1 MTLVRKAVRL
11 FQRISCSVRMASTSF
26 IKEGC
31 AEVMLPDGVFYNPVQ
46 EFNRDL
52 TIAVVN
58 QFGKLHRREAILK
71 MKDKM
76 SETPDSPCGL
86 KILEALAASGIRSVR
101 MALEVSNVSSIIAND
116 LSPEAVALIQK
127 NVAHNNVENI
137 VSTVCG
143 DAVDLMHQRRSFGE
157 KFDVVDIDPFGTASP
172 FLNTAVQCLR
182 SGGLLCVTSTDLAVL
197 CGSTPGTSMGKYGGM
212 AIKTGST
219 HEVGLRILLNA
230 MQLAASQ
237 HGKVIEPLLS
247 LSVDFYIRVFV
258 RVWSSPIS
266 VKAIAAKHGICYI
279 CRGCLAHHIQPLG
292 EAVNTSKVVAAA
304 LGPPIGPQCI
314 ECGSKFHVFGPIWIG
329 PLHSRTF
336 LQEFL
341 SDLGYPPKNVDN
353 GISSCLN
360 GENHSSTQLDISTGS
375 SESKVEVSTH
385 SLTNKNY
392 RTFKR
397 IIGMVTVAYE
407 ELPDVPLYYIIDQL
421 ASVFGC
427 TMPKQPDLY
436 SCLLNANYRVSCS
449 HADKNSLKTDAPH
462 SFVLDCFRSHCDR
475 TGINC
480 KRERP
485 DLESNDD
492 DEGDPE
498 TEVNATPKVSV
509 RSKRRFR
516 RKKHADG
523 NLKISSNMEETNIES
538 DSNVSHSQT
547 VRISLRTRPI
557 NPSVS
562 FTRHPL
568 AEPPS
573 KNDGLVRYQINPEK
587 NWGPKSR
594 PKMKKTS
601 P

>member
-1 MTLVRKAVRL
+1 
-11 FQRISCSVRMASTSF
+11 MASTSF

-52 TIAVVN
+52 TIAV
-58 QFGKLHRREAILK
+58 
-71 MKDKM
+71 
-76 SETPDSPCGL
+76 
-86 KILEALAASGIRSVR
+86 ILEALAASGIRSVR

-143 DAVDLMHQRRSFGE
+143 DAVDLMHQRRLFGE

-258 RVWSSPIS
+258 RVWSSPLS

-279 CRGCLAHHIQPLG
+279 CRGCLAYHIQPLG
-292 EAVNTSKVVAAA
+292 EAVNTNKAVVPA

-336 LQEFL
+336 LHEFL
-341 SDLGYPPKNVDN
+341 SDLGYPPKNVNN

-360 GENHSSTQLDISTGS
+360 GENHSSSTQSDTSTGL

-385 SLTNKNY
+385 SLTNNNY

-462 SFVLDCFRSHCDR
+462 SFVLDCFRSHYDR
-475 TGINC
+475 TGTNC
-480 KRERP
+480 KREKP
-485 DLESNDD
+485 DLESND

-509 RSKRRFR
+509 RSRRRFR

-538 DSNVSHSQT
+538 GINVSHSQT

>member
-1 MTLVRKAVRL
+1 MLMRYYPDDLGTQNSPSFSTYIV
-11 FQRISCSVRMASTSF
+11 QR
-26 IKEGC
+26 C

-76 SETPDSPCGL
+76 NETPDFPRGL

-127 NVAHNNVENI
+127 NVTHNNVGSI

-143 DAVDLMHQRRSFGE
+143 DAVDLMHQHRLLKER
-157 KFDVVDIDPFGTASP
+157 FDVVDIDPFGTASP

-182 SGGLLCVTSTDLAVL
+182 NGGLLCVTSTDLAVL

-219 HEVGLRILLNA
+219 HEVGLRILLNG

-279 CRGCLAHHIQPLG
+279 CPGCLAYHIQPFG
-292 EAVNTSKVVAAA
+292 EAVNTSKVVTAAH
-304 LGPPIGPQCI
+304 GPPIGPQCI

-336 LQEFL
+336 LHEFL
-341 SDLGYPPKNVDN
+341 SDLGYPPKNVNN
-353 GISSCLN
+353 GTSSCLN
-360 GENHSSTQLDISTGS
+360 GENHSSSTQLDTSTGS
-375 SESKVEVSTH
+375 DKSKVHVSTH
-385 SLTNKNY
+385 NLTNKNHG
-392 RTFKR
+392 TFKR
-397 IIGMVTVAYE
+397 IIGMATVAYE
-407 ELPDVPLYYIIDQL
+407 ELPDVPLYYITDQL

-427 TMPKQPDLY
+427 TIPKQPDLY

-475 TGINC
+475 I
-480 KRERP
+480 KHKIERP
-485 DLESNDD
+485 DLESND
-492 DEGDPE
+492 EGNSE
-498 TEVNATPKVSV
+498 TEINVASKVSV
-509 RSKRRFR
+509 RSRRRSR
-516 RKKHADG
+516 RKQHADG
-523 NLKISSNMEETNIES
+523 NLEISSDMEETNIES
-538 DSNVSHSQT
+538 NSNVSHSQT
-547 VRISLRTRPI
+547 VRIRLRTRPI

-587 NWGPKSR
+587 YWGPKSKPR
-594 PKMKKTS
+594 MKKTS